1 VESRPLR
8 YFVAVAE
15 DLNFTRAAD
24 RLGISAPPLSR
35 AIRQLET
42 ELGVTLFERTTHQV
56 TLTPAGHVLL
66 EEARTALDALQ
77 AAARRTQRAAATEPK
92 VVLAVKADSDAG
104 LLDEILARYA
114 TDPAAVPVA
123 VRLCGWG
130 EQPDLLRR
138 GEADVA
144 LIHEWFDNTGLDTE
158 LVAVESSVA
167 AVPVGHPL
175 ARQVGGVGLPVGL
188 GADPFA
194 VESSVAAVPV
204 GHPLARQVGGVRQ
217 PAGPGADPVADD
229 VPASS
234 AVAPRPLADQP
245 TDPPTDPPAVGVR
258 MADLGLPVRSRDIH
272 DHLARMVRQ
281 YDIRDLSQLLKLVE
295 LGEITTVLPASVVT
309 RYPRPGV
316 EYLPVVDAPPVTLV
330 VAWPQQ
336 SRSMA
341 AAALVRAAVSSGSA
355 AGYDRA

>member
-1 VESRPLR
+1 MESRPLR

-15 DLNFTRAAD
+15 ELNFARAAD

-35 AIRQLET
+35 AIRRLEGD
-42 ELGVTLFERTTHQV
+42 LGVTLFERTTHQV
-56 TLTPAGHVLL
+56 TLTPAGRVLL
-66 EEARTALDALQ
+66 DQARTALDALD
-77 AAARRTQRAAATEPK
+77 AAVRRTQRAAATEPK

-104 LLDEILARYA
+104 LLDDILVRYA
-114 TDPAAVPVA
+114 TDPAALPVA

-144 LIHEWFDNTGLDTE
+144 LIHEWFDSTGLDTE
-158 LVAVESSVA
+158 LVAVEASVA

-175 ARQVGGVGLPVGL
+175 A
-188 GADPFA
+188 
-194 VESSVAAVPV
+194 
-204 GHPLARQVGGVRQ
+204 
-217 PAGPGADPVADD
+217 
-229 VPASS
+229 
-234 AVAPRPLADQP
+234 
-245 TDPPTDPPAVGVR
+245 DPPTVGVR
-258 MADLGLPVRSRDIH
+258 MVDLGLPVSPREIH
-272 DHLARMVRQ
+272 LHLARLVRE

-309 RYPRPGV
+309 RYPRSGV
-316 EYLPVVDAPPVTLV
+316 AYLPVVDAPPVRLV

-341 AAALVRAAVSSGSA
+341 TAALVRAAVSSGSGG
-355 AGYDRA
+355 GYGRA